1 MSKIA
6 HLKVTCPQ
14 CEEETSIYVV
24 EDRGSG
30 AIVKTFRLWY
40 KHRHF
45 LISSLDW

>member
-24 EDRGSG
+24 EDGGSG
-30 AIVKTFRLWY
+30 AKI
-40 KHRHF
+40 
-45 LISSLDW
+45 LIIPQKGKSTIEYSVQFN